1 MGSDFNQQNRTGIWH
16 AATRSITGRHS
27 DERWLG
33 KSEKEGSCYCS
44 GVLRLFRCNRQEFE
58 RRTREIKVSLLNQTL
73 IWLEGKSAWITKW
86 QQIVNRLWKLI
97 CARKYQQVG
106 AANKEFAEWKWE
118 STYKFEHTNERAVG
132 KIILKWWSSATIKI
146 KTQPEEHQID
156 SPTSTY
162 KQLQLSD
169 WIPESSR

>member
-16 AATRSITGRHS
+16 AAARSITGGHS
-27 DERWLG
+27 DGRWLG

-58 RRTREIKVSLLNQTL
+58 RRTGETKGSLLNQPL
-73 IWLEGKSAWITKW
+73 IWRPGGKSAWIEKW
-86 QQIVNRLWKLI
+86 QQIWFVNRFWKLI

-118 STYKFEHTNERAVG
+118 STYNFEHTNERAVG
-132 KIILKWWSSATIKI
+132 IILKWWSSATIKI
-146 KTQPEEHQID
+146 KTQ
-156 SPTSTY
+156 
-162 KQLQLSD
+162 L
-169 WIPESSR
+169 